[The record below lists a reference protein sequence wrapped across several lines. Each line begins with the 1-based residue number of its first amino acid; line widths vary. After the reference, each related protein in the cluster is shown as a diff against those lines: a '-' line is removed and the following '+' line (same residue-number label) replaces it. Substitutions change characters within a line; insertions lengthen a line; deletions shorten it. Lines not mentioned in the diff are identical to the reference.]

1 MSDEKPKKKRFEG
14 LIQFKEALRQTIV
27 CLQASMEDR
36 FASSLQ
42 SELVRRLDE
51 NTEQMHHLLF
61 ATSGAVG
68 KVDES
73 QQMTEQHLLARIY
86 QQQSDDL
93 RSELTCTQSDP
104 AHITVWLDPADP
116 LITSYFFRLISLACN
131 GPEAFDL
138 KDCLAWGSVLRSQAI
153 PDPSAAEAF
162 VKNCSVQYGF
172 SWDRTEIMLGFVQAL
187 SDLLQTCDSI
197 HLVADGSYVGL
208 LIEGKTK
215 VSLPQNLQVTI
226 NKLASSDAH
235 TIAINCPEDPNASTQ
250 FAMLMPIRLQ
260 SKAVCASLLKGF
272 VVLNNI
278 RRKPGTQK
286 NKLAG

>member
-68 KVDES
+68 KVDDSEH
-73 QQMTEQHLLARIY
+73 MTEQHLLARIY
-86 QQQSDDL
+86 QQQSEDL
-93 RSELTCTQSDP
+93 RTELTCTQPDP

-116 LITSYFFRLISLACN
+116 LVTSYFFRLISLACN
-131 GPEAFDL
+131 GTDSFDL

-153 PDPSAAEAF
+153 QDQQAAEAF
-162 VKNCSVQYGF
+162 VKNCSNQYGF

-187 SDLLQTCDSI
+187 AGLLQTCDSI

-208 LIEGKTK
+208 LVEGKTK
-215 VSLPQNLQVTI
+215 ACLPQNLQMTM
-226 NKLASSDAH
+226 NKLASCDAH
-235 TIAINCPEDPNASTQ
+235 TIAINCASDPNASTQ

-272 VVLNNI
+272 VVLNNV
-278 RRKPGTQK
+278 RCKPNTQK

>member
-61 ATSGAVG
+61 ATAGAVG
-68 KVDES
+68 KIDDS
-73 QQMTEQHLLARIY
+73 KQMTDQHLLARIY
-86 QQQSDDL
+86 QQQTEDL
-93 RSELTCTQSDP
+93 KTELNCTQPDP

-116 LITSYFFRLISLACN
+116 LITSYLFRLISLACSAS
-131 GPEAFDL
+131 ESFDL

-153 PDPSAAEAF
+153 SDQAAAEAF
-162 VKNCSVQYGF
+162 VKNCSQQYGF
-172 SWDRTEIMLGFVQAL
+172 SWDRSEIMLGFVQAL
-187 SDLLQTCDSI
+187 GSLLQTCDSI

-215 VSLPQNLQVTI
+215 ASLPEHLQEAMA
-226 NKLASSDAH
+226 KLASSDAH
-235 TIAINCPEDPNASTQ
+235 TLAINCPADPQASTQ

-260 SKAVCASLLKGF
+260 SKAVCPSPLKGF
-272 VVLNNI
+272 VVLQSV
-278 RRKPGTQK
+278 RRKPNTQK

>member
-61 ATSGAVG
+61 ATSGVVG

-86 QQQSDDL
+86 QQQSEDL
-93 RSELTCTQSDP
+93 RTELTCTQSDP

-116 LITSYFFRLISLACN
+116 LVTSYFFRLISLACN
-131 GPEAFDL
+131 GTDAFDL

-153 PDPSAAEAF
+153 QDQQAAEDF
-162 VKNCSVQYGF
+162 VKNCSAQYGF
-172 SWDRTEIMLGFVQAL
+172 SWDRTGIMLGFVQAI
-187 SDLLQTCDSI
+187 SGLLQTCDSI

-208 LIEGKTK
+208 LIEGKTIAC
-215 VSLPQNLQVTI
+215 LPQNLQVTV
-226 NKLASSDAH
+226 NKLASTDAH
-235 TIAINCPEDPNASTQ
+235 TIAINCAADASASTQ

-278 RRKPGTQK
+278 RRKPNTQK

>member
-61 ATSGAVG
+61 ATSGSVG
-68 KVDES
+68 KVDET

-86 QQQSDDL
+86 QQQSENL
-93 RSELTCTQSDP
+93 KTELICTQPDP

-116 LITSYFFRLISLACN
+116 LVTSYLFRLISMACN
-131 GPEAFDL
+131 SAETFDL

-153 PDPSAAEAF
+153 QDQAAAEDF
-162 VKNCSVQYGF
+162 VKNCSTQYGF
-172 SWDRTEIMLGFVQAL
+172 SWDRTTIMLSFVQAL
-187 SDLLQTCDSI
+187 SELLQSCESI

-208 LIEGKTK
+208 LIEGRTK
-215 VSLPQNLQVTI
+215 ASLPQNLQMTME
-226 NKLASSDAH
+226 KLASSDAH
-235 TIAINCPEDPNASTQ
+235 TLAINCPSDPNACTQ

-272 VVLNNI
+272 VVLNNV
-278 RRKPGTQK
+278 RRKPKTQK

>member
-1 MSDEKPKKKRFEG
+1 MSEEKPKKKRFEG

-68 KVDES
+68 KVDEK

-86 QQQSDDL
+86 QQQSEDL
-93 RSELTCTQSDP
+93 RTELTCTQSDP

-116 LITSYFFRLISLACN
+116 LVTSYFFRLVSLACN
-131 GPEAFDL
+131 GTVSFDL

-153 PDPSAAEAF
+153 QDQQAAEAF
-162 VKNCSVQYGF
+162 VKNCSTQYGF
-172 SWDRTEIMLGFVQAL
+172 SWDRTGIMLGFVQAL
-187 SDLLQTCDSI
+187 AELLQSCDSI

-215 VSLPQNLQVTI
+215 ASVPQNLQATMA
-226 NKLASSDAH
+226 KLASSDAH
-235 TIAINCPEDPNASTQ
+235 TIAINCSADPSISTQ

-278 RRKPGTQK
+278 RRKPNTQK